1 MQNFETFGQR
11 LRRLR
16 LERGWQ
22 IVELGK
28 KARISAHQISEYER
42 GKHFPNF
49 WKLVEVANALDVSLD
64 YLYLGDLNEK
74 ATRSACA
81 DVPASGE
88 RGLVVPV

>member
-1 MQNFETFGQR
+1 MMLNFETFGQR

-16 LERGWQ
+16 LERGWK

-64 YLYLGDLNEK
+64 YLCLGDENEK
-74 ATRSACA
+74 TTRSTITYGSA
-81 DVPASGE
+81 GRTRE
-88 RGLVVPV
+88 LV

>member
-1 MQNFETFGQR
+1 MPNFETFGQR

-22 IVELGK
+22 IAELGK

-49 WKLVEVANALDVSLD
+49 WKLIEVAHALDVSLD
-64 YLYLGDLNEK
+64 YLCLGDQNEK
-74 ATRSACA
+74 VTRGKLVNVSAA
-81 DVPASGE
+81 GE
-88 RGLVVPV
+88 RWYVV